1 MVFRHSAV
9 TGQRD
14 MTNDSGERDAPPMRR
29 EYGGM
34 QKCRMDAKGRV
45 VVHKD
50 MKNEERLCL
59 TGHFG
64 NHCLVLYPMDE
75 WRRVRAKLDAL
86 LVELRKPVPPNA
98 EDAGHSTNWS
108 NNSNNPNVRRML
120 QIRVL
125 SPATEVTLDANGRV
139 MLPESH
145 RQLARMHYGQDGSRP
160 MVDIVGSGRH
170 VQIWEAGMF
179 SRVMQD
185 WFFYIPDD
193 LDGAALLRH
202 MLERPDLGFLDAW
215 YTGDD
220 GD

>member
-64 NHCLVLYPMDE
+64 HPCLVLYPMDE
-75 WRRVRAKLDAL
+75 WQRVRAKLDAL
-86 LVELRKPVPPNA
+86 LAELRKPPSSNA
-98 EDAGHSTNWS
+98 KHFTNCS

-125 SPATEVTLDANGRV
+125 SYATEVTLDANDRV

-145 RQLARMHYGQDGSRP
+145 RQLARMRYGEDGSRP
-160 MVDIVGSGRH
+160 MVNIVGSGRH
-170 VQIWEAGMF
+170 VQIWEMGMF
-179 SRVMQD
+179 SNVTQD
-185 WFFYIPDD
+185 WFFYIPDKPP
-193 LDGAALLRH
+193 GAALLRH